1 VKNRKGF
8 TFIEIMV
15 VVALVGFIAAIAIV
29 NILASRRTAEYSV
42 CLENRRVIE
51 NAEASYYAHTKT
63 HSNSLQELLDSGYLN
78 KIPTCPSG
86 GIFAWEPY
94 EVTSPYYQ
102 SSLGCSFHA
111 VEEDAQEITQQV
123 QGQKTEKETKSKR

>member
-1 VKNRKGF
+1 MKNRRGF

-15 VVALVGFIAAIAIV
+15 VVSLVAFIAAISIV
-29 NILASRRTAEYSV
+29 NLLASRRAAEYSV

-63 HSNSLQELLDSGYLN
+63 HSKSLQELLDSGYLN
-78 KIPTCPSG
+78 KMPACPSG

-111 VEEDAQEITQQV
+111 VEEDAQESTPQA
-123 QGQKTEKETKSKR
+123 QGQDTEKGKKSKK

>member
-1 VKNRKGF
+1 MKNRKGF

-15 VVALVGFIAAIAIV
+15 MVALVSFIAAITIV
-29 NILASRRTAEYSV
+29 NLLASRRTAEYSV

-51 NAEASYYAHTKT
+51 NAETSYYAHTKT

-78 KIPTCPSG
+78 KIPECPSG

-94 EVTSPYYQ
+94 DETSPYYQ

-111 VEEDAQEITQQV
+111 VEEDTQV
-123 QGQKTEKETKSKR
+123 QEQNTEKETKSKR